1 MTFGIF
7 AFINQN
13 PSKVKCL
20 YLNNDGKYKK
30 ESFSHS
36 SVFSARDT
44 VNKFTS
50 YWTQKLQSNGRICR
64 IIVQNSQNDVC
75 FRFKMLEEKSSQN
88 TDAESRDQTH

>member
-1 MTFGIF
+1 MCKTVTIKIRLERSLGIF

-50 YWTQKLQSNGRICR
+50 YWTHRNYSLMVGYI
-64 IIVQNSQNDVC
+64 
-75 FRFKMLEEKSSQN
+75 E
-88 TDAESRDQTH
+88 